1 MAKKEKDI
9 SKSAIDPDD
18 VKPELD
24 EAWFEEADA
33 YIGSTLV
40 RRGRP
45 KSQNPKQPISLR
57 LDRDVVEWFKSR
69 GEGWQTRINNELRK
83 VAGL

>member
-1 MAKKEKDI
+1 MIEKERNTDKPEMDR
-9 SKSAIDPDD
+9 DE

-24 EAWFEEADA
+24 DAWFAEADA
-33 YIGSTLV
+33 YVGKRLV

-45 KSQNPKQPISLR
+45 RSDSPKLPISLR
-57 LDRDVVEWFKSR
+57 LDRDVVEWFKQS
-69 GEGWQTRINNELRK
+69 GEGWQTRMNDELRR